1 MKIIF
6 TKDITKD
13 IKKIKDKK
21 LIAKITEVII
31 NMEQVSAIEQ
41 LAGVKKL
48 SSQQMAFRTRIGDYR
63 LGFFLENDTI
73 ILARFLKRADIYKVF
88 P

>member
-6 TKDITKD
+6 TKAIEKD
-13 IKKIKDKK
+13 VKKIKDQK
-21 LIAKITEVII
+21 LIAKITEVIT

-41 LAGVKKL
+41 LVAVKKL
-48 SSQQMAFRTRIGDYR
+48 SGQQMAFRIRIGDYR
-63 LGFFLENDTI
+63 LGFFLENNTI
-73 ILARFLKRADIYKVF
+73 ILARFLKRNDIYKVF